1 MEGLKEGLDA
11 DKNAVQFFQLAEKNW
26 GKTQTPKLK
35 NLNADNLLHTC
46 VGVQLGKFIGVV

>member
-1 MEGLKEGLDA
+1 MDWMQTRMLCNSSSL
-11 DKNAVQFFQLAEKNW
+11 LEKNW